1 MENRTMTW
9 QNELERA
16 LAALISS
23 MAEPDRKE
31 NDSAVERLRL
41 QVTDVISRH
50 QILTVKGGVKLDHGG
65 EGKPDH
71 PAAGRS
77 S

>member
-9 QNELERA
+9 QNELEEA
-16 LAALISS
+16 LAALISA

-31 NDSAVERLRL
+31 KDSAVECLRL

-50 QILTVKGGVKLDHGG
+50 QILTELLPTSDHWHLYSLSVGY
-65 EGKPDH
+65 P
-71 PAAGRS
+71 
-77 S
+77 